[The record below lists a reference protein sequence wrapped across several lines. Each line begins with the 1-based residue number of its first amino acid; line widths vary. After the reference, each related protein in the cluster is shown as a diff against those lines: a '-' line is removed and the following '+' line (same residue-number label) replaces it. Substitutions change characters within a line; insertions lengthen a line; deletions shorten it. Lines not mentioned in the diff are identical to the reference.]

1 MKRIGLLLSAL
12 FILSF
17 YACQNTT
24 EASEAETEEVTSVSI
39 YFDKIVFAEGGDFL
53 GLELGESK
61 ESALAKMPEAA
72 KTEQTASYT
81 YYEWKLDSNVYYI
94 DLYFNESGVLA
105 SIDGY
110 VYFYNEGKYFDN
122 ASAEV
127 FYINLRDYFIK
138 RFGDQ
143 EEVKGDARY
152 TLWNLE
158 NYTVEV
164 GLQEGEVYWFIL
176 LKNPESSPSET
187 V

>member
-1 MKRIGLLLSAL
+1 MFLLIF
-12 FILSF
+12 FIYS
-17 YACQNTT
+17 CQNS
-24 EASEAETEEVTSVSI
+24 SEANEVEIEDPVSKSI
-39 YFDKIVFAEGGDFL
+39 YFDKIVFAEGGNFL

-61 ESALAKMPEAA
+61 ESALAKMPETA

-81 YYEWKLDSNVYYI
+81 YYEWQLDSNVYYI

-110 VYFYNEGKYFDN
+110 VYFYNESNYFDLV
-122 ASAEV
+122 SAEL
-127 FYINLRDYFIK
+127 FYVNLRDYLIE
-138 RFGDQ
+138 RFGEQ
-143 EEVKGDARY
+143 EEVNTDARY

-176 LKNPESSPSET
+176 LKNSESSPSET